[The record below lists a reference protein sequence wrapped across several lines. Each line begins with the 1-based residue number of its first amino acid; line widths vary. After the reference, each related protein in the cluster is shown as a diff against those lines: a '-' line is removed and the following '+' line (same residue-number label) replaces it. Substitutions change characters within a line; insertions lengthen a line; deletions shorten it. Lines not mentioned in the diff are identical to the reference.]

1 LAALPACADRL
12 LPPGP
17 PVPLPDAAQI
27 ERSVFLIGDAGAP
40 SPDEPVLAA
49 LSALLATAP
58 ESSLVVFLGDNLYP
72 RGLPAESAP
81 NRAEAERRI
90 DAQIAAA
97 RVGTARAIF
106 VPGNHDWDKSGKDG
120 LPAIR
125 RQGAHIALR
134 GEGRAVQL
142 PADGCPGPVV
152 EDQGGL
158 RLVLLDTE
166 WLLRVR
172 EKGVD
177 GCLPNTRD
185 GVFTALGDAIA
196 TAGPRPVVVA
206 AHHPLMSGG
215 VHGGHFSL
223 GDHLFP
229 LRELNKALWIPL
241 PILGSIYPIV
251 RGAGVSDQDMAGGG
265 NGLMRASLDSVFAL
279 HPPMLYASGHEHSL
293 QLIDR
298 GRPPLLAVSGTGY
311 FGHQDFLE
319 TIPGHRLALS
329 EPGFMRVDR
338 LRDGRVR
345 LAVVTVR
352 RNQPGREV
360 WAEWL
365 VER

>member
-1 LAALPACADRL
+1 LLLACADRL

-17 PVPLPDAAQI
+17 PVPLPDAVQI
-27 ERSVFLIGDAGAP
+27 ERSVFLVGDAGAP
-40 SPDEPVLAA
+40 ASDEPVLAA

-58 ESSLVVFLGDNLYP
+58 ESTVVVFLGDNLYP
-72 RGLPAESAP
+72 RGLPPENAP

-120 LPAIR
+120 LPTIR
-125 RQGAHIALR
+125 REGAHIALR

-152 EDQGGL
+152 EDAGGL

-172 EKGVD
+172 EKGGD
-177 GCLPNTRD
+177 GCRPSTRD
-185 GVFTALGDAIA
+185 GVFAALGDAIA
-196 TAGPRPVVVA
+196 TAGERPVIVA

-215 VHGGHFSL
+215 VHGGHFSI

-265 NGLMRASLDSVFAL
+265 NGLMRASLDSVFTL
-279 HPPMLYASGHEHSL
+279 HPPMLYAAGHEHSL

-311 FGHQDFLE
+311 FGHEDFLE
-319 TIPGHRLALS
+319 TIPEHRLALS

-345 LAVVTVR
+345 LAVITVKR
-352 RNQPGREV
+352 GEPGREV
-360 WAEWL
+360 WGEWL
-365 VER
+365 VGR